1 MGAEMGEVPCI
12 SMPVSLLGA
21 AVPSLSLAPG
31 LAEGAGRQPLPRHM
45 KHGTRK

>member
-1 MGAEMGEVPCI
+1 MRAEMGEVPCV
-12 SMPVSLLGA
+12 SMPVGILRA

-31 LAEGAGRQPLPRHM
+31 PAEGAGRQALPRQM